1 MARETDPDALKKYAR
16 HVFDALGGAMTS
28 IMIWLGDRLGLYRAL
43 ADGEARTSAELAT
56 RTGLHERWI
65 REWLAQQGAA
75 GILDH
80 RGGGHFALSAEG
92 EAVLA
97 DEAAPTCG
105 AGLFSLLP
113 QLVGVLERLPEAF
126 RTGIGLPYDA
136 FGPDGAVGIER
147 GFGPWFRALLVP
159 LALPAIPGVVDRL
172 ANGMAAADI
181 GCGAG
186 VALLEMAKAFPRSDF
201 HGWDISSHALARAE
215 ENRAAAGVTNV
226 TFHDVRSDPLPQDGR
241 FGFITTFDCL
251 HDMTDPAGMIR
262 RIRATIRP
270 DGVWLIAEVKA
281 QGSYEAEVAKNPMAP
296 MMYGISVLACMSSA
310 LSESGGAGLGTL
322 GMSEDVARRMT
333 REAGFASFEALDLDN
348 PINAFY
354 VVRP

>member
-1 MARETDPDALKKYAR
+1 AE
-16 HVFDALGGAMTS
+16 GE
-28 IMIWLGDRLGLYRAL
+28 GLL
-43 ADGEARTSAELAT
+43 ADG
-56 RTGLHERWI
+56 
-65 REWLAQQGAA
+65 
-75 GILDH
+75 
-80 RGGGHFALSAEG
+80 
-92 EAVLA
+92 
-97 DEAAPTCG
+97 AAPTCG
-105 AGLFSLLP
+105 AGLFSVLP

-147 GFGPWFRALLVP
+147 GFGPWFRTLLVP

-201 HGWDISSHALARAE
+201 HGWDISSHAPAPAQ
-215 ENRAAAGVTNV
+215 ENPGPAGRTNGPCP
-226 TFHDVRSDPLPQDGR
+226 DARSDPLPQDGR

-333 REAGFASFEALDLDN
+333 REAGFTSFEPLELDN
-348 PINAFY
+348 PINAFF